1 MNQLS
6 RYFSLTAAGFMLF
19 FSLNSW
25 SLATDYVSVKKDG
38 VNIRSGP
45 ATDKPVVMEVFRGF
59 PLRVLEKKGNW
70 LKVSDYENDSGWI
83 NKDMTENT
91 KTVIV
96 VAKTS
101 ANMRQEADGKSAKIA
116 DVVPGVVLQLLKE
129 QGEWRQVKHSGGTTG
144 WLHKTLIW
152 PQ

>member
-1 MNQLS
+1 MNRLPRFFLS
-6 RYFSLTAAGFMLF
+6 TVAGFILL

-25 SLATDYVSVKKDG
+25 SLAADYVSVKKDG

-45 ATDKPVVMEVFRGF
+45 GTDKPVVMEVFRGF
-59 PLRVLEKKGNW
+59 PLRVLEKKGTW
-70 LKVSDYENDSGWI
+70 LYVSDYENDKGWVS
-83 NKDMTENT
+83 KDMTEDT

-101 ANMRQEADGKSAKIA
+101 ANMRQDADGKSAKIA
-116 DVVPGVVLQLLKE
+116 DVEPGVVLQLLKA
-129 QGEWRQVKHSGGTTG
+129 QGDWRQVKHSGGTTG
-144 WLHKTLIW
+144 WLHKTLLW

>member
-1 MNQLS
+1 MKQLS
-6 RYFSLTAAGFMLF
+6 RYFSLTAAGFILF
-19 FSLNSW
+19 FSLASW
-25 SLATDYVSVKKDG
+25 SLAAEYVSVKKDG

-45 ATDKPVVMEVFRGF
+45 GTNSAVVMEVFRGF
-59 PLRVLEKKGNW
+59 PLKVVEKKGNW
-70 LKVSDYENDSGWI
+70 LYVSDYENDKGWI
-83 NKDMTENT
+83 SKDMTEDT

-96 VAKTS
+96 VTKTS
-101 ANMRQEADGKSAKIA
+101 ANMRQEPNNKGAKIA
-116 DVVPGVVLQLLKE
+116 DVEHGVVLQLLKE

>member
-1 MNQLS
+1 MNQLP
-6 RYFSLTAAGFMLF
+6 RFFALTAAGLILF
-19 FSLNSW
+19 FSLSSL
-25 SLATDYVSVKKDG
+25 SLAADYVSVKKDG

-45 ATDKPVVMEVFRGF
+45 ATNNAVVMEVFRGF

-70 LKVSDYENDSGWI
+70 LHVSDYENDKGWI
-83 NKDMTENT
+83 SKDMTEDT

-101 ANMRQEADGKSAKIA
+101 VNMRQDADGKSAKIA
-116 DVVPGVVLQLLKE
+116 DVEPGVVLQLLKA
-129 QGEWRQVKHSGGTTG
+129 QGDWRQVKHSGGTTG
-144 WLHKTLIW
+144 WMHKTMLW